1 VALKGVPSAPLP
13 MVPAFVPARWG
24 FDRSRPTLA
33 NLHGDYGYLGE
44 GYYRSLEA
52 ERAGH
57 QVVPTTADALD
68 ALVVPIALAKAEAFG
83 LPVPEAEI
91 VTDRFPEPPLL
102 VYPIN
107 PFSIRGELL
116 LDRAAVEAR
125 RKGLTYTGKYAVQCQ
140 RLPAD
145 HRIDVIKVVMGRC
158 TVKEYGEYTRSL
170 FECFRLPLMKVRVIV
185 TTRAYLLS
193 AIEPLPFRRL
203 AEDDRALLQGAI
215 QWPD

>member
-1 VALKGVPSAPLP
+1 VALKRAPAAPVPIAPGI
-13 MVPAFVPARWG
+13 VPTRWG
-24 FDRSRPTLA
+24 FDRTRPVLA

-52 ERAGH
+52 ETAGE

-68 ALVVPIALAKAEAFG
+68 AMVVPIALVKAERFG
-83 LPVPEAEI
+83 LPVPESEI
-91 VTDRFPEPPLL
+91 VTDRFLDAPILA
-102 VYPIN
+102 YPIN

-158 TVKEYGEYTRSL
+158 TIQEYGDYARSL
-170 FECFRLPLMKVRVIV
+170 FECFRLPLMKVRVVV

-193 AIEPLPFRRL
+193 AIEPLPYRRL
-203 AEDDRALLQGAI
+203 TEDDRALLEGAVE
-215 QWPD
+215 WPG